1 MDLHV
6 GNPVVRGALTLFPV
20 FNGGAVRGRGYDLGG
35 GSLRVAE
42 RAGTPVVDQ
51 LVVTNRGPRPALLTE
66 GELLT
71 GGWQNRVVTRSVL
84 VGAGRSAVVAV
95 RCVEAQRWSG
105 GTGHARDGERAPV
118 AVRAATADQAAVWR
132 RVAGYGAGATG
143 SFQDAAR
150 DRRARARRLV
160 GDLAPLPFQSGVLAG
175 VAGRPLLLEV
185 FDSPRTLAA
194 AWDGLV
200 AGIAVDA
207 VGADPVVTP
216 GHRARRF
223 VAQLAA
229 VPTAPVSGGGEGTA
243 FAGATAA
250 ARLSS
255 LSWRGRAVV
264 TVATNPAH
272 PLVVAA

>member
-6 GNPVVRGALTLFPV
+6 GNPMVRGALTLFPV

-35 GSLRVAE
+35 GSLHVEE

-71 GGWQNRVVTRSVL
+71 GGRQDRVVTRPVL
-84 VGAGRSAVVAV
+84 VAAGRSVVVAV
-95 RCVEAQRWSG
+95 RCVEAGRWAG
-105 GTGHARDGERAPV
+105 GAGHVRAGERAPV
-118 AVRAATADQAAVWR
+118 AVRAATDDQSAVWR
-132 RVAGYGAGATG
+132 RVAGYGTGATG
-143 SFQDAAR
+143 ALRDTTR
-150 DRRARARRLV
+150 DRRERARLLV
-160 GDLAPLPFQSGVLAG
+160 GATAPLPFQCGVLAG

-194 AWDGLV
+194 AWDGLL

-207 VGADPVVTP
+207 VDADPVVTP
-216 GHRARRF
+216 GRRARRF
-223 VAQLAA
+223 AGQVAA
-229 VPTAPVSGGGEGTA
+229 VPTAPVSGGGAATA
-243 FAGATAA
+243 FAGATPA
-250 ARLSS
+250 ARVGC
-255 LSWRGRAVV
+255 LSWRGRAIV

-272 PLVVAA
+272 PLVSA